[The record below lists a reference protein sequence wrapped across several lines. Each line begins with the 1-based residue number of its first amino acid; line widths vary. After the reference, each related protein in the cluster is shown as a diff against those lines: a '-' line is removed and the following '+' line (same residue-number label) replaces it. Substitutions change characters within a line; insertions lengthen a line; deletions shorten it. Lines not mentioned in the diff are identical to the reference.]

1 MQDFR
6 NGTTALIQAS
16 LFGNTYSAM
25 LLLDS
30 GADPNLSDN
39 GGTSAL
45 MTAAMLG
52 QTDYAKLLMASGAD
66 INLKSADGSNA
77 LFLAAMNGHT
87 DIVKTLLER
96 GARPDSLDTD
106 GTRALVITARD
117 DIADSISIKLYRGYN
132 KDFSFSENLTAMV
145 ATRDDGVLE
154 AVNIADREGSLDD
167 VIANSD
173 RATAFIKAFRSGQ
186 VAVVKVFLKKNARI
200 DPQKTA
206 KYTDLMVASMNGH
219 TDIVKMLLD
228 RGANPG
234 LKDNSGKTAID
245 YAKST
250 ELRNLL
256 EANLKK
262 VNIHQ

>member
-16 LFGNTYSAM
+16 LFGNTYAAM

-30 GADPNLSDN
+30 NADVNLSDN
-39 GGTSAL
+39 SGTTAL

-52 QTDYAKLLMASGAD
+52 QTDYAKMLIAYGAD
-66 INLKSADGSNA
+66 INIKSSDGSNA

-87 DIVKTLLER
+87 PIVQTLLER

-117 DIADSISIKLYRGYN
+117 EIADSINKKLYSGYN
-132 KDFSFSENLTAMV
+132 KDFSFSDNITARI
-145 ATRDDGVLE
+145 ATRDDGALE
-154 AVNIADREGSLDD
+154 AVNISDHKGPIDD
-167 VIANSD
+167 IIAGSD
-173 RATAFIKAFRSGQ
+173 RATAFIKAFRSGH
-186 VAVVKVFLKKNARI
+186 VAVVKIFLKKNTRI
-200 DPQKTA
+200 DPTRTM

-219 TDIVKMLLD
+219 TDIVRMLLE

-234 LKDNSGKTAID
+234 LKDSQGKTAID
-245 YAKST
+245 YARNSDVRSLI
-250 ELRNLL
+250 EGSLRNG
-256 EANLKK
+256 K
-262 VNIHQ
+262 